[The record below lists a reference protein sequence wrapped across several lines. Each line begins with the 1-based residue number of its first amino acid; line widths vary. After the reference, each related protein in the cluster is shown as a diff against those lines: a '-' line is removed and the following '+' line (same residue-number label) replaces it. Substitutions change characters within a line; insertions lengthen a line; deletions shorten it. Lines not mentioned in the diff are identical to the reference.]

1 MKLISTSMC
10 AIASSKELVVLA
22 DGFSLWGRCVWVS
35 VDAVS
40 VSVVGAADTISN
52 RMERI

>member
-1 MKLISTSMC
+1 MVSTSMC
-10 AIASSKELVVLA
+10 AIASSKELVVLT

-40 VSVVGAADTISN
+40 VSVICAADTFSN